1 MFRVDH
7 FHKREDAISYMMVVE
22 PEVPLVSLNGSQP
35 SRPKSFQEFTE
46 WKKANGL
53 KEYDYRTVFTPGG
66 LNPRENVGQS
76 EDGFR
81 GIR

>member
-1 MFRVDH
+1 MT
-7 FHKREDAISYMMVVE
+7 VVE
-22 PEVPLVSLNGSQP
+22 PEVPLVSLNGRQP
-35 SRPKSFQEFTE
+35 SRPKSFQEFTD

-66 LNPRENVGQS
+66 LNPTESVGHS
-76 EDGFR
+76 ADNFR